1 MRPLQ
6 APWVVQYQTA
16 SPIWEPN
23 VSRDST
29 VMSQEFLMNY
39 WHYFDTACG
48 LSIRKGT
55 WLMIHCSS
63 NCQRFL
69 WTSRCETQQPTLVNH
84 VESQMKWLCVKWCD
98 RCRSTMF
105 HTGRRTAVWLLCI
118 PTAISW
124 VISVLMMVSDWRWF
138 LAGAWNGSVFI
149 CLLHYN
155 NTTTVLRPFVRDYP
169 GEPVPEETLTHSPSW
184 SCPIFISF
192 FHLPRSIASS
202 LFKLRAWQS
211 FCIASLHVL
220 FGLPLGLEPS
230 ASYFMHFFTQ
240 SASSFRIT
248 CPYHRNPLAV
258 WTI

>member
-6 APWVVQYQTA
+6 ASWVVQYQTA
-16 SPIWEPN
+16 SPVWEPN

-39 WHYFDTACG
+39 WHYFDTAGG

-63 NCQRFL
+63 NCQRFP
-69 WTSRCETQQPTLVNH
+69 WTSSCETQQPTLVNH
-84 VESQMKWLCVKWCD
+84 VESQWNGCVCVKWCD

-138 LAGAWNGSVFI
+138 LAGVWNGSVFI
-149 CLLHYN
+149 CLMHYN
-155 NTTTVLRPFVRDYP
+155 NNNDRFAAVCPGLPRRASTRRNTHPPTVL
-169 GEPVPEETLTHSPSW
+169 
-184 SCPIFISF
+184 II
-192 FHLPRSIASS
+192 IQS
-202 LFKLRAWQS
+202 L
-211 FCIASLHVL
+211 
-220 FGLPLGLEPS
+220 
-230 ASYFMHFFTQ
+230 
-240 SASSFRIT
+240 SASSI
-248 CPYHRNPLAV
+248 YHDP
-258 WTI
+258 